1 MALNINVLT
10 VILQVPIKMADM
22 IITFKIMPEEPET
35 DLNKIAKEFKIFV
48 EKEGG
53 KTGEPKIQEI
63 AFGLKSL
70 EISFAIDESEGTEK
84 FEDVARNID
93 GVGSVEVIGITRALG

>member
-1 MALNINVLT
+1 
-10 VILQVPIKMADM
+10 MADM
-22 IITFKIMPEEPET
+22 IITFKIMPEEPDT
-35 DLNKIAKEFKIFV
+35 DLNKIFEELKEFV

-53 KTGEPKIQEI
+53 KTGNPKIQEI

-70 EISFAIDESEGTEK
+70 EISFAIDERKGTEM

>member
-1 MALNINVLT
+1 
-10 VILQVPIKMADM
+10 MADM
-22 IITFKIMPEEPET
+22 IITFKIMPEEPDT
-35 DLNKIAKEFKIFV
+35 DLNKIFNELKEFV

-53 KTGEPKIQEI
+53 KTGTPKIEEI

-70 EISFAIDESEGTEK
+70 EIGFAVDENKGTEM

-93 GVGSVEVIGITRALG
+93 GVGSVEVIGITRSLG

>member
-1 MALNINVLT
+1 
-10 VILQVPIKMADM
+10 MADM
-22 IITFKIMPEEPET
+22 IVTFKIMPEEPDT
-35 DLNKIAKEFKIFV
+35 DLNKIFEDFKRFV

-53 KTGEPKIQEI
+53 KTGSPKIQEI

-70 EISFAIDESEGTEK
+70 EISFAINESKGTEI
-84 FEDVARNID
+84 FEDVARNLD

>member
-1 MALNINVLT
+1 MRDQT
-10 VILQVPIKMADM
+10 KMADM
-22 IITFKIMPEEPET
+22 ILTFKIMPEDSET
-35 DLNKIAKEFKIFV
+35 DLNRVFEDFRGYV

-70 EISFAIDESEGTEK
+70 EISFAINEKKGTEM
-84 FEDVARNID
+84 FEDIVRNIE

>member
-1 MALNINVLT
+1 
-10 VILQVPIKMADM
+10 MADM
-22 IITFKIMPEEPET
+22 IITFKIMPEEPDT
-35 DLNKIAKEFKIFV
+35 DLNKIFEELKEFV

-53 KTGEPKIQEI
+53 KTGKPKIEEI
-63 AFGLKSL
+63 AYGLKSL
-70 EISFAIDESEGTEK
+70 EVSFAIDERKGTEM

>member
-1 MALNINVLT
+1 
-10 VILQVPIKMADM
+10 MADM
-22 IITFKIMPEEPET
+22 ILTFRIMPEDPET
-35 DLNKIAKEFKIFV
+35 NLEKVYTEFKEYV

-70 EISFAIDESEGTEK
+70 EISFAIDEKKGTEM

-93 GVGSVEVIGITRALG
+93 GVGSIEVIGITRALG

>member
-1 MALNINVLT
+1 MT
-10 VILQVPIKMADM
+10 DM
-22 IITFKIMPEEPET
+22 IITFKIMPEDPET
-35 DLNKIAKEFKIFV
+35 DLNKIFEEFKEYV

-53 KTGEPKIQEI
+53 KTGEPSIKEI

-70 EISFAIDESEGTEK
+70 EISFATDESDGSEK
-84 FEDVARNID
+84 FEDLARNID